1 MIFFG
6 SIVFNQATVSKD
18 YPRFAIFY
26 SESVLFEQNGRKVRN
41 HETSFDTVN

>member
-6 SIVFNQATVSKD
+6 SIVFNRATVFED
-18 YPRFAIFY
+18 NPQFAIFD